1 MAGRRLDQAVRITM
15 LLRNTFTRDARV
27 LREARSLAAAGHEVT
42 VLAIRLGDL
51 PREEVLDGFRVL
63 RAVEAKPWMGPTIL
77 GTASSAAGG
86 SSSRRRPSWAVILR
100 DNAVMGAFH
109 SALRGIRADVI
120 HAHDLNVLP
129 PAVKHAK
136 RHGERVVYD
145 AHELYPDLTGLTE
158 TERRRWRRTE
168 ARLITGADAVI
179 APTAARA
186 DLLAT
191 RYGIPTPTV
200 IMNCPDPPT
209 PGLDDTRLE
218 RLRRPGELLAVY
230 AGGFTPNRG
239 LANLIRAAGSL
250 EGVRL
255 AMLGWGPLE
264 AELRAV
270 AAPFGDRVEFV
281 GPVDPDLVVAT
292 CSHADAGIV
301 SYEPIG
307 LNNQLAAPNKL
318 FEYLHAGIAVAGSDL
333 PDVRAILT
341 QHDVGATFDAA
352 STESI
357 RGALMALRDGDLE
370 GMRARA
376 RAAAPSYTWAAQ
388 AESLLDLYA
397 RLATTRG

>member
-1 MAGRRLDQAVRITM
+1 M

-27 LREARSLAAAGHEVT
+27 LREARTLAAAGHEVT

-51 PREEVLDGFRVL
+51 PREQEVDGFRIL

-77 GTASSAAGG
+77 GTASDPPKVATKRGRPAA
-86 SSSRRRPSWAVILR
+86 AVIVR
-100 DNAVMGAFH
+100 DMWIMRAFH
-109 SALRGIRADVI
+109 RALRGIQSDVL

-129 PAVKHAK
+129 PAAEHAK
-136 RHGERVVYD
+136 RHGERLVYD
-145 AHELYPDLTGLTE
+145 AHELYPDLTGLR
-158 TERRRWRRTE
+158 ERERHRWQRIE
-168 ARLITGADAVI
+168 SRLISHADAVI
-179 APTAARA
+179 APTRARA
-186 DLLAT
+186 DLLVE
-191 RYGIPTPTV
+191 RYGIATPTV

-218 RLRRPGELLAVY
+218 RLRRPGERLFVY

-270 AAPFGDRVEFV
+270 AAPFGDRIEFV
-281 GPVDPDLVVAT
+281 GAVDPDLVVAT

-301 SYEPIG
+301 TYEPVG

-341 QHDVGATFDAA
+341 EHDVGVTFDAA
-352 STESI
+352 SSDSI
-357 RGALMALRDGDLE
+357 RAALVALRDGDLD

-376 RAAAPSYTWAAQ
+376 RAAAPSYSWAAQ
-388 AESLLDLYA
+388 GEVLLNLYA
-397 RLATTRG
+397 SLGT